1 MELAPYPWSRDV
13 NVQICDFS
21 QLLLT
26 GSDLS
31 FQKQWG
37 DVRGTCERDCGRVT
51 GVYSSR
57 FASLRTRLISGLVLN
72 SAWKLCG
79 EIQTIMNDCL
89 EMHAGYACVFQKNNE
104 RRLILT

>member
-1 MELAPYPWSRDV
+1 MELARYPWSRDV
-13 NVQICDFS
+13 NVQICDLS

-26 GSDLS
+26 GSTLVFKNS
-31 FQKQWG
+31 G
-37 DVRGTCERDCGRVT
+37 ELVRGTGQRDCGRVT

-57 FASLRTRLISGLVLN
+57 FVSLRTRLISGLVLN

-79 EIQTIMNDCL
+79 EIQTIMNDRL
-89 EMHAGYACVFQKNNE
+89 EMHAGDACVFQKNNE

>member
-13 NVQICDFS
+13 NVQIYDFS

-26 GSDLS
+26 GSDLGS
-31 FQKQWG
+31 QKQWG
-37 DVRGTCERDCGRVT
+37 DVRGTCERDCSRVT
-51 GVYSSR
+51 GVYSTH

-72 SAWKLCG
+72 SAWKFCG
-79 EIQTIMNDCL
+79 ELRTIVNDCL
-89 EMHAGYACVFQKNNE
+89 DVHAGEACVFQKNDE

>member
-1 MELAPYPWSRDV
+1 MELARYPWSRDV

-21 QLLLT
+21 H
-26 GSDLS
+26 G
-31 FQKQWG
+31 FQNSG
-37 DVRGTCERDCGRVT
+37 ELVRGTCERDCGRVT

-89 EMHAGYACVFQKNNE
+89 EMHARYACVFQKNKE